1 MMVFVSG
8 THTNLA
14 EALRLDPSIK
24 EHISGVYIMGGSIYI
39 PGNIE
44 SDWPSIHNKVAEW
57 NIWVDPV
64 AAEEVFTAGLPMY
77 LIPLDATNQV
87 TWTEADALSWSNSA
101 TPENVYA
108 TDILR
113 WMLRSWPT
121 DHTFIWDLT
130 AAVVMT
136 DPRLCPEVPL
146 ALDVVVEPGPEQ
158 GQTVVRDGTTN
169 ANVCLEPDTA
179 QVKLNAASILG
190 QP

>member
-1 MMVFVSG
+1 M
-8 THTNLA
+8 H
-14 EALRLDPSIK
+14 
-24 EHISGVYIMGGSIYI
+24 
-39 PGNIE
+39 
-44 SDWPSIHNKVAEW
+44 
-57 NIWVDPV
+57 
-64 AAEEVFTAGLPMY
+64 

-108 TDILR
+108 TEILR
-113 WMLRSWPT
+113 WMLHSWPT

-136 DPRLCPEVPL
+136 DPRLCPGVPL
-146 ALDVVVEPGPEQ
+146 ALDVVVEPGAEQ

-169 ANVCLEPDTA
+169 ANVCLEPDAA
-179 QVKLNAASILG
+179 QIKLNAEGILG